1 MVKAC
6 VRATFL
12 AAAFG
17 AAIPAR
23 ADAQGAAPTLVDF
36 RAVTEAG
43 DPVLDLKAEEV
54 TLRVGGRPRAI
65 RSLELIKVGA
75 DTGPVRV
82 SPLPPPFVANTG
94 TAASGGSREIILILD
109 EDSIAPGREASVRES
124 TSNLLAALHP
134 SDRVA
139 LVSTRQGGVSV
150 PFTRDHT
157 AIRGAISAFSGHSS
171 PRESSSDFVC
181 RTVVAL
187 QSVRAAVGAFS
198 TDALKTLVFISAAL
212 SAPQDDTARV
222 GSSSALCQL
231 RTRDF
236 EDLGNEIQNSRAH
249 FYVAHILEASASP
262 QSPQTLQA
270 GIDSLAGVAGG
281 ETIRITGASESALP
295 RIARETS
302 AYYLA
307 AFDPEPAD
315 RTGMRQRVE
324 LRVSRDRVRVAARP
338 NIVIAKAAGAAAAGK
353 PVTPRDM
360 VSTLSSFRDLPLRAA
375 AFPSR
380 QPNGKPQTLVLFEP
394 VEPGTKITAT
404 TIVLF
409 DAKNSAK
416 DQWNGRPEDFATSPV
431 MALLLRAEPGTYRMR
446 IAAVDAA
453 NRAGTID
460 LQIDVNLPGVGA
472 VKTSGLLIGV
482 PAPSG
487 PLMPRLQF
495 TAADT
500 QAIVYLEIY
509 NVPKGSKPAVTLELA
524 ETLDGPP
531 AMSGALP
538 LADGPTEDSR
548 IARAGLNISSLPAGD
563 VVVRTIV
570 SVDGKEIARLVRTL
584 RKTK

>member
-6 VRATFL
+6 VHATFL
-12 AAAFG
+12 AAAVG
-17 AAIPAR
+17 AAVPAR
-23 ADAQGAAPTLVDF
+23 ADAQGAAPALVDF

-54 TLRVGGRPRAI
+54 TLRVGGRPRPI
-65 RSLELIKVGA
+65 RSLELVKVGG
-75 DTGPVRV
+75 DTGPVSV

-94 TAASGGSREIILILD
+94 TASGGGSREIVLILD

-124 TSNLLAALHP
+124 TSKLLAALQP

-171 PRESSSDFVC
+171 ARESSSDFVC

-187 QSVRAAVGAFS
+187 QSVRAAVNAFS

-222 GSSSALCQL
+222 GASSALCQL

-281 ETIRITGASESALP
+281 ETIRITGASEAALP

-324 LRVSRDRVRVAARP
+324 LRVSRDRVRVAARA
-338 NIVIAKAAGAAAAGK
+338 NIVVPKSDAAAGK
-353 PVTPRDM
+353 PLTPRDM
-360 VSTLSSFRDLPLRAA
+360 IRTLTTFRDLPLRAA
-375 AFPSR
+375 VFPSR
-380 QPNGKPQTLVLFEP
+380 PAGKPELLVLFEP
-394 VEPGTKITAT
+394 GDPATKLTAA
-404 TIVLF
+404 TIVLY
-409 DAKNSAK
+409 DAKGTAK
-416 DQWNGRPEDFATSPV
+416 AQWNSRPEDFAALPI
-431 MALLLRAEPGTYRMR
+431 MARLAPAEPGEYRMR
-446 IAAVDAA
+446 IAAIDAA
-453 NRAGTID
+453 NRAGTLD
-460 LQIDVNLPGVGA
+460 MSTDVNLPGTGA
-472 VKTSGLLIGV
+472 VKTSGLLMGV
-482 PAPSG
+482 PAPSA
-487 PLMPRLQF
+487 PFAPRLQF

-500 QAIVYLEIY
+500 QAVVYLEIY

-548 IARAGLNISSLPAGD
+548 IARAGLNIASLPPGD
-563 VVVRTIV
+563 VVVRAIV

-584 RKTK
+584 RKIK